1 MDGGELHGGCWAWET
16 LKTAWARAIPA
27 GEVNVVLQVS
37 AKKQPDLSSVPLALD
52 LAKTDEARQL
62 LKAGAID
69 PAAIVRVYVTTPRV
83 PKDRLQ
89 ILRNAFARTLVDPD
103 LLRKL
108 IVGGSAGGG
117 FDTYT
122 RVMARHMGRHIP
134 GNPAL
139 LVENMTGAGTLI
151 AAKYLHSNAKPDGLT
166 FGIFNG
172 GLILGRVLGMK
183 GIDFDVRELQYIG
196 VPVQDST
203 VCALRKE
210 SGISNVDQWFASK
223 SPLKLGGLSPG
234 NSVSDVPRWSSALNL
249 PLQVVDGYKG
259 TAEARMAA
267 DAGELH
273 GACWAWES
281 MRVNWANAL
290 KSGDTKVILQVANK
304 KIPDLVNVPQALELA
319 KTDEARLLSE
329 SRRHRSR
336 RHRARLCHFAAHAQR
351 PRADPSERLRTDS
364 HRSGVLAETKKINL
378 DVNPLSGDEV
388 KKIVDDLFKLPRRRC
403 QTVRCAR
410 RQVKRTE
417 KSTGETQ

>member
-1 MDGGELHGGCWAWET
+1 MMTRIMLAMAAFW
-16 LKTAWARAIPA
+16 L
-27 GEVNVVLQVS
+27 VV
-37 AKKQPDLSSVPLALD
+37 PSSVYAD
-52 LAKTDEARQL
+52 DFYKGKT
-62 LKAGAID
+62 
-69 PAAIVRVYVTTPRV
+69 VRV
-83 PKDRLQ
+83 
-89 ILRNAFARTLVDPD
+89 
-103 LLRKL
+103 

-117 FDTYT
+117 FDTYS
-122 RVMARHMGRHIP
+122 RVMARHMGKHIP

-203 VCALRKE
+203 VCSLRKE
-210 SGISNVDQWFASK
+210 SGVSNIDQWYASK
-223 SPLKLGGLSPG
+223 SPIKLGGLSPG
-234 NSVSDVPRWSSALNL
+234 NSVSDVPRVLKAALDL

-290 KSGDTKVILQVANK
+290 KAGDAKVILQVAMK
-304 KIPDLVNVPQALELA
+304 KIPDLPNVPAAMDLA
-319 KTDEARLLSE
+319 KSDDARQLLKAGAIDPAAIVRVYVTSPRTPKDRVQILRKAFAGTLTDPE
-329 SRRHRSR
+329 
-336 RHRARLCHFAAHAQR
+336 F
-351 PRADPSERLRTDS
+351 
-364 HRSGVLAETKKINL
+364 VAETKKINL
-378 DVNPLSGDEV
+378 DVNPLPGEEV
-388 KKIVDDLFKLPRRRC
+388 KRIVDDLFKLPAPM
-403 QTVRCAR
+403 VA
-410 RQVKRTE
+410 KLAAILSG
-417 KSTGETQ
+417 K